1 MSEAFDG
8 ATIRAV
14 LARQSGVITRQQVH
28 AAGGRRHDIERQLR
42 RREWVRMTPG
52 IYRDHTGAPR
62 WATRAWA
69 AVLGCHPAALDGQD
83 ALRAAGLEPVTAT
96 GSPNQPVAVVINHAR
111 RITPPAGVR
120 LRRLVNYDGQVL
132 AHTAPPRLRVEEAAL
147 DAATSALRDGHEF
160 SAIEVLAAVCR
171 ARLTTPSRLAGALEA
186 RARCPGRRWLI
197 GVLADIHD
205 GACSVLEHGY
215 LHRVERGHGLPRG
228 ARQHRDR
235 SSLGA
240 VYRDVLYR
248 QFGLVIE
255 LDGRSFHAELGRHD
269 QDLDRDL
276 DAMVSTLSGVRI
288 GWGQVF
294 ERPCLTA
301 VRIGELLRLG
311 GWRGEVRRCGPGC
324 RLTTSSPATGSARST
339 LQTTSSP
346 LTTPA
351 DNDAQRP
358 APESGTGRCG

>member
-1 MSEAFDG
+1 MRDGFDS

-28 AAGGRRHDIERQLR
+28 AAGGQRHDIERHLR
-42 RREWVRMTPG
+42 HREWVRMSPG
-52 IYRDHTGAPR
+52 VYRDHTGSPR

-69 AVLGCHPAALDGQD
+69 AVLCCHPAALDGHD
-83 ALRAAGLEPVTAT
+83 ALRAAGLEPAASTVPPGQVVT
-96 GSPNQPVAVVINHAR
+96 VVIDHTR

-120 LRRLVNYDGQVL
+120 LRRLVNYDTQVL

-147 DAATSALRDGHEF
+147 DAATAALREGRDF
-160 SAIEVLAAVCR
+160 AAIEVLAAVCR
-171 ARLTTPSRLAGALEA
+171 ARLTTPSRLAGALDA
-186 RARCPGRRWLI
+186 RARCLGRRRLV
-197 GVLADIHD
+197 GVLADLHD

-215 LHRVERGHGLPRG
+215 LHRVERNHGLPRG
-228 ARQHRDR
+228 ARQQRDR
-235 SSLGA
+235 SSLGT

-255 LDGRSFHAELGRHD
+255 LDGRSFHADLGRHD
-269 QDLDRDL
+269 LDLDRDL
-276 DAMVSTLSGVRI
+276 DAMVSTLRGVRI

-311 GWRGEVRRCGPGC
+311 GWRGEVRRCGPSC
-324 RLTTSSPATGSARST
+324 RVG
-339 LQTTSSP
+339 
-346 LTTPA
+346 TP
-351 DNDAQRP
+351 
-358 APESGTGRCG
+358 